1 MLGQHIHQ
9 SQFLGKGPV
18 DMTKFFVDA
27 DGVYLGGFDGEG
39 VVLPENGIEV
49 PAPDNARQIW
59 NGNAWSEQPALRRL
73 ILKSVV
79 QARII
84 DAGKMAQAYAALTG
98 NPIYFAR
105 WFAPDRP
112 EVYSDDPDAVGL
124 VRALGLDPAVI
135 LAP

>member
-1 MLGQHIHQ
+1 
-9 SQFLGKGPV
+9 
-18 DMTKFFVDA
+18 MTRFFVDA
-27 DGVYLGGFDGEG
+27 DGVYLGGFNGEG

-49 PAPDNARQIW
+49 PEAPGDARQIW
-59 NGNAWSEQPALRRL
+59 NGNAWSEQPVLRRL

-84 DAGKMAQAYAALTG
+84 DAGKMPQAYAMLTG
-98 NPIYFAR
+98 NPVYFAR

-112 EVYSDDPDAVGL
+112 EIYCDDPDAIGL

-135 LAP
+135 LTS

>member
-1 MLGQHIHQ
+1 
-9 SQFLGKGPV
+9 
-18 DMTKFFVDA
+18 MTKFFVDA
-27 DGVYLGGFDGEG
+27 DGVYLGGFDGAD
-39 VVLPENGIEV
+39 VKLPENGTEM
-49 PAPDNARQIW
+49 PEAPEDARQVW
-59 NGNAWSEQPALRRL
+59 GGKAWSAVPSVRRMVL
-73 ILKSVV
+73 ESVV

-105 WFAPDRP
+105 WSAPDRP

-124 VRALGLDPAVI
+124 VHALGLDPAVI

>member
-1 MLGQHIHQ
+1 
-9 SQFLGKGPV
+9 
-18 DMTKFFVDA
+18 MTKFFVDA
-27 DGVYLGGFDGEG
+27 DGVYLGGFDGENVDLPQNG
-39 VVLPENGIEV
+39 VQVLEA
-49 PAPDNARQIW
+49 PADARQLW
-59 NGNAWSEQPALRRL
+59 DGKAWSAPPAERRMVP
-73 ILKSVV
+73 KSVV

-84 DAGKMAQAYAALTG
+84 EAGKMSQAYAALAG